1 MGPSQG
7 PGPEGGL
14 GVERGRLP
22 IFRWR
27 FHPRRLVAALCGESK
42 VMLHFLCRSGGREC
56 QPIHYNTPNLG
67 GMIGQSSAP
76 CAPGCRAKKFL
87 CWFWLGVGATKLPMM
102 QESLKDWSRA
112 AQAWAE
118 RAELMEMGKWTCRPK
133 VRAATGAQFI
143 QEAPSL
149 HSRPAIASSLLESG
163 ILQGTGSSETQ
174 KQLQSIQP
182 ALPF

>member
-7 PGPEGGL
+7 PGPEGARSREGSPTYFQ
-14 GVERGRLP
+14 VEVPSAPSRCRPVRRVKSDASLFVPERREGMP
-22 IFRWR
+22 A
-27 FHPRRLVAALCGESK
+27 HP
-42 VMLHFLCRSGGREC
+42 LH
-56 QPIHYNTPNLG
+56 TPNLG
-67 GMIGQSSAP
+67 GMISQSSAP
-76 CAPGCRAKKFL
+76 CAPGCRAKKVL

-143 QEAPSL
+143 QAAPSL